1 VQWRV
6 FDFGIHFHFVAVV
19 FSVVPMN
26 YNYLWWENVSLR
38 RKQIVLILAARRLSG
53 GRQGQPV
60 RSGGWPSLILRLSLV
75 QAGPGRLGTLHVID
89 WRGYSSSSVQKSRG
103 SKRRRRP
110 GFPGRL
116 LVPIRPTVPGKVG
129 KLPLT

>member
-1 VQWRV
+1 V

-19 FSVVPMN
+19 FSAVPMN

-60 RSGGWPSLILRLSLV
+60 RSGGWPGLILRPSLV
-75 QAGPGRLGTLHVID
+75 QAGPGFMQAGRARPLRNTACDRLE
-89 WRGYSSSSVQKSRG
+89 
-103 SKRRRRP
+103 
-110 GFPGRL
+110 RL
-116 LVPIRPTVPGKVG
+116 
-129 KLPLT
+129 